1 MKKLIIIIAVMILLL
16 GMSATSY
23 AGPVR
28 QYFTN
33 KANAEFAWDY
43 DTALNPDGNGF
54 KLYGVP
60 AATPASTPTVID
72 IPGAA
77 VKTFT
82 WTNYPTGQF
91 IHWLTA
97 YDKYGNESDPSEQ
110 IQVNK
115 KIIKPGVPT
124 TFRLSNPSFTIT
136 MP

>member
-1 MKKLIIIIAVMILLL
+1 MKKLLIVITVVIFLVGAIVV
-16 GMSATSY
+16 Y
-23 AGPVR
+23 AAPVR

-60 AATPASTPTVID
+60 AAAPASTPTIID
-72 IPGAA
+72 IPGVT

-115 KIIKPGVPT
+115 KVIKPGVPT
-124 TFRLSNPSFTIT
+124 TFRISNPSFTIT